1 MCPFKARNGFSL
13 LLILPDLGGGVSQ
26 VYLLLHEGR
35 LTGRTKREC
44 KENVLDET
52 QKVY

>member
-1 MCPFKARNGFSL
+1 MCPFKARNGFAL

-26 VYLLLHEGR
+26 VYLPLHESR

-44 KENVLDET
+44 EENFLDET